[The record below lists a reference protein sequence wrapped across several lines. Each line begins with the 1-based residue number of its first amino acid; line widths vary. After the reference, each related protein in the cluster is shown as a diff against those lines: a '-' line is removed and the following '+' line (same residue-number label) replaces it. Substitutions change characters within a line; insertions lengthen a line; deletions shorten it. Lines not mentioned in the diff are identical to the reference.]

1 MEENRNT
8 EPLASEMYKDLQ
20 KHDAFKMKVIKWLV
34 VALVFSIV
42 GNVGQ
47 SIYHDWKW
55 SMFYTYV
62 VDSGDGSGNANLV
75 QGDVG
80 GDRKPAAQAPCFSYG
95 VSCDI
100 ATFH

>member
-47 SIYHDWKW
+47 SI
-55 SMFYTYV
+55 
-62 VDSGDGSGNANLV
+62 
-75 QGDVG
+75 
-80 GDRKPAAQAPCFSYG
+80 
-95 VSCDI
+95 
-100 ATFH
+100 